1 MVGLTTLFAVAAG
14 VGFAL
19 ALGLWLQGQNF
30 SQGTG
35 RVPRCVA
42 GRMQLESTLGKG
54 TRVTCFLPPKQ
65 NVAEIT
71 AAFGDGD

>member
-35 RVPRCVA
+35 RIPHCVA
-42 GRMQLESTLGKG
+42 RRMPLESTLGKG

-65 NVAEIT
+65 NVAKIT
-71 AAFGDGD
+71 AAFSDGD

>member
-1 MVGLTTLFAVAAG
+1 
-14 VGFAL
+14 
-19 ALGLWLQGQNF
+19 
-30 SQGTG
+30 
-35 RVPRCVA
+35 
-42 GRMQLESTLGKG
+42 MQLGSTLGKG